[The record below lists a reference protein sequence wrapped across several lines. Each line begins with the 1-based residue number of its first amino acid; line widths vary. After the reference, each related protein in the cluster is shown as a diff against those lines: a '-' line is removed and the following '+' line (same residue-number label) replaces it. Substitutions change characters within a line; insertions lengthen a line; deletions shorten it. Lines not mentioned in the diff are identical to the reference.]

1 MMLSVVSDFFVS
13 EKSSY
18 CDAWISN
25 SVPIRLPYKIRSP
38 RSRLHVPKPCIFDIN
53 QFGFCN
59 YEVMKE

>member
-1 MMLSVVSDFFVS
+1 MYVCIYLHDKKMMLSVVSDFFVS

-38 RSRLHVPKPCIFDIN
+38 RSRLHVPKPS
-53 QFGFCN
+53 
-59 YEVMKE
+59 